1 MAEERSPL
9 ENEIRRLI
17 VAAGPMPV
25 ADYMRLCLTHPEYGY
40 YLTGDPIGTTGDF
53 ITAPEISQMFGE
65 LIGVWMAS
73 VWKQM
78 GSPENVRIVELG
90 PGRGTLMVDALR
102 AAKVVRDFHAAIV
115 LHLVEISPVLQR
127 QQQERMDTI
136 GLPVLWHA
144 TLDDVPTG
152 PSIIIANEFFDAL
165 PVYQAVKRAN
175 GWHERVI
182 EIGPSGDLVF
192 GVASDPLLHFDTTL
206 PRGLRQSPDG
216 SIYEWRS
223 DRVTLE
229 LGRRVRTDG
238 AALVIDYGHA
248 WYGLG
253 ETLQA
258 VAGHQYAD
266 PLRSPGQVDLT
277 AHVDFRA
284 VAVSAETIGARIHG
298 PVSQR
303 DFLRRLGIDKRATAL
318 KTRAARE
325 KEAEI
330 DIALRRLTA
339 TGTGGM
345 GELFKALAIADP
357 RLGQLPGFYP

>member
-1 MAEERSPL
+1 
-9 ENEIRRLI
+9 
-17 VAAGPMPV
+17 
-25 ADYMRLCLTHPEYGY
+25 
-40 YLTGDPIGTTGDF
+40 
-53 ITAPEISQMFGE
+53 
-65 LIGVWMAS
+65 
-73 VWKQM
+73 
-78 GSPENVRIVELG
+78 
-90 PGRGTLMVDALR
+90 
-102 AAKVVRDFHAAIV
+102 
-115 LHLVEISPVLQR
+115 VEISPVLQR

-152 PSIIIANEFFDAL
+152 PSIIVANEFFDAL

-303 DFLRRLGIDKRATAL
+303 DFLRRLGIDKRAAAL

-330 DIALRRLTA
+330 DIALGRLTA